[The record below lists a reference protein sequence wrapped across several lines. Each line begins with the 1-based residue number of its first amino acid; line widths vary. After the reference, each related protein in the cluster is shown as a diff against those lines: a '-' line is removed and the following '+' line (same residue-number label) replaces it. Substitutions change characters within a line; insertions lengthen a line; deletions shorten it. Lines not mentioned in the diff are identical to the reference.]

1 MRGFARGKIGPKD
14 GADYIGGNY
23 YAVMNFN
30 SSLPQILPNN
40 QNVDIGTFL
49 DIGNLWGVDD
59 PSLDA
64 SSEIRSSFGLGLDWF
79 TPVGPMSFSYAVPLS
94 KSSTDKSKL
103 LDLIL
108 EQHFNEFL
116 KKFIFLNS
124 TLSKYYS
131 SK

>member
-64 SSEIRSSFGLGLDWF
+64 SSDIRSSFGLGLDWF

-94 KSSTDKSKL
+94 KSSTDKS
-103 LDLIL
+103 
-108 EQHFNEFL
+108 EAFRFNLGTTF
-116 KKFIFLNS
+116 
-124 TLSKYYS
+124 
-131 SK
+131 